1 MSGLVG
7 TPIPEITTAPRDV
20 KFFNST
26 NQAHYCWQKYNEFV
40 LCEKRG
46 GDEETCK
53 GARQLAASICPDLDM
68 ETWDEQRETGIFLGV
83 QPNK

>member
-1 MSGLVG
+1 MDKILSSLK
-7 TPIPEITTAPRDV
+7 TTKSDRKNYP
-20 KFFNST
+20 ST
-26 NQAHYCWQKYNEFV
+26 NQYHYCWQKYNEFV

-68 ETWDEQRETGIFLGV
+68 ETWDEQRESGIFLGV

>member
-1 MSGLVG
+1 MDKILSSLK
-7 TPIPEITTAPRDV
+7 TTKSDLKNYP
-20 KFFNST
+20 ST
-26 NQAHYCWQKYNEFV
+26 NQYHYCWQKYNEFV